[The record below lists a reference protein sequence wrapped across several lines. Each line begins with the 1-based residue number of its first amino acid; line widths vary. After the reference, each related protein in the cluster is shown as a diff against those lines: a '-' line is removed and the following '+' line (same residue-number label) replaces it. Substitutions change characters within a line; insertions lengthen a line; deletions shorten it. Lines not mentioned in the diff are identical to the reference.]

1 MTTATDPRE
10 GVMAL
15 LHAHDAAFAQGDA
28 HGYAA
33 LFCGDARLLLLHRE
47 AIVGRDAV
55 EERWAGFFARFDTS
69 AWATSPGLVEV
80 HTDRAYVLSTY
91 TETLVPR
98 GDGPRV
104 AVNGRFVAFL
114 RREQD
119 GAWRIAMLMNS
130 HTRPMED
137 LP

>member
-1 MTTATDPRE
+1 MTSATDPHD
-10 GVMAL
+10 GVLGL
-15 LHAHDAAFAQGDA
+15 LRAHDAAFAKGDA
-28 HGYAA
+28 HAYAA
-33 LFCGDARLLLLHRE
+33 LFSDDARLLLLHRE
-47 AIVGRDAV
+47 PIIGRGAI

-69 AWATSPGLVEV
+69 AWDASPELVEI
-80 HTDRAYVLSTY
+80 HGHRAYVFSTY

-104 AVNGRFVAFL
+104 AVDGRLVAFL
-114 RREQD
+114 RQESD

>member
-1 MTTATDPRE
+1 MRRQPIRAKASSRSCTLTMPHSRKVTPTDTRPSS
-10 GVMAL
+10 V
-15 LHAHDAAFAQGDA
+15 
-28 HGYAA
+28 
-33 LFCGDARLLLLHRE
+33 GDARLLLLHRE

-69 AWATSPGLVEV
+69 AWATSPELVEV